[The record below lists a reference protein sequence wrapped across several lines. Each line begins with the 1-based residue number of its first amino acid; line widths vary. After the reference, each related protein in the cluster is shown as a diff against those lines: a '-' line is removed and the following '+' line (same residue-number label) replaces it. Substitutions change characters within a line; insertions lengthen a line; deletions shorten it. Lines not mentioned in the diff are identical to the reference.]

1 MPSACRGLSKGKAG
15 ALCKLRGRAG
25 ASCSG
30 QCSPCAFKPVAFPW
44 EQLQGRAVGEY
55 THFSNKGH
63 WHRRP
68 HICGVFSI
76 KTLEGQGQVFNGMCL
91 LSRVHGTQLSFLT
104 WAPVTGRC
112 A

>member
-1 MPSACRGLSKGKAG
+1 MQAEGQGWSILFWTVQP
-15 ALCKLRGRAG
+15 LCIQT
-25 ASCSG
+25 C
-30 QCSPCAFKPVAFPW
+30 
-44 EQLQGRAVGEY
+44 AVGEY

-104 WAPVTGRC
+104 WAPVTGHC